1 MGETLGRTKAL
12 AVGVPRNAARPH
24 GRTHRA
30 AKPLHTR
37 DTDPED
43 VQVPVAPAQRVTDR
57 MGTRFS
63 GSRNPAARGKVGAG
77 ARPNSEGSI
86 RDASRIRMP
95 HASPAPSRSYSQ
107 SAASTAL
114 RGPVRPAGP
123 RMSSGIIPTRLLI
136 DTKTLLINTF
146 TSCRS
151 FNAIKIPYLMALN
164 YGAKGAAFSLP
175 LPSTITVQWFCARV
189 MPL

>member
-30 AKPLHTR
+30 AKPPHTR
-37 DTDPED
+37 ETNPED
-43 VQVPVAPAQRVTDR
+43 VQVPVARAPRVTDR
-57 MGTRFS
+57 MGARFS

-123 RMSSGIIPTRLLI
+123 RMSSGIIPTLLLI
-136 DTKTLLINTF
+136 DHDCLI
-146 TSCRS
+146 
-151 FNAIKIPYLMALN
+151 K
-164 YGAKGAAFSLP
+164 SLYCTCQHLQCHEKYHVHDVEP
-175 LPSTITVQWFCARV
+175 LFAVSLWPRPSPSA
-189 MPL
+189 